1 MFYSKVC
8 LYVFRIVPKLFVN
21 KCFVI
26 CRYNKSEMCMV
37 KIKSV
42 EHLNSL
48 PKTKWNISQP
58 ADDDVLEDALA
69 TGILFSRY

>member
-1 MFYSKVC
+1 
-8 LYVFRIVPKLFVN
+8 
-21 KCFVI
+21 
-26 CRYNKSEMCMV
+26 MV